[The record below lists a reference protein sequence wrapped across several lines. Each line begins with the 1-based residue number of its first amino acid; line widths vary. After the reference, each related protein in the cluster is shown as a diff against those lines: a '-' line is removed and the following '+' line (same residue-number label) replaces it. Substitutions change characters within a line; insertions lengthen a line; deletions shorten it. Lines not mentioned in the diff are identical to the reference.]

1 MEGEGRKG
9 VEMRAGREVRRE
21 RGKMGEEERQANQA
35 STLEALR

>member
-9 VEMRAGREVRRE
+9 VEMGVGRE
-21 RGKMGEEERQANQA
+21 RGKKGEKERQANQA